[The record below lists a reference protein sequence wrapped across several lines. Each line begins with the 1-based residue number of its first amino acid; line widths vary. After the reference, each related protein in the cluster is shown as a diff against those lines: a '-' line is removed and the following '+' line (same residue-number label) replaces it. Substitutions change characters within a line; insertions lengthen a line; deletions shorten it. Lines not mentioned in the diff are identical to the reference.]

1 MLTTYLSTG
10 GWRRKGSRRRRL
22 RRGAGCRGGRH
33 PWVPAAARS
42 VASGSGQRGP
52 WMRSA
57 EAEVPGGTTRRLGG
71 SWRETGRE
79 EAGWRWHLRHL
90 GHRHHPALCASSQA
104 AEAGGLSHHAQAQGA
119 GLLTRLCNIQKACG
133 DPGAKPPRPTDENLE
148 SAVKF
153 GQGNSE
159 KSGIA
164 LLHICRC
171 HGI

>member
-79 EAGWRWHLRHL
+79 EAGGGICATSATATTPRSVRRPRQPKLVAYLTMLRHRVL
-90 GHRHHPALCASSQA
+90 ACSPASATSRRHAETPGQSHPAL
-104 AEAGGLSHHAQAQGA
+104 LTKTWN
-119 GLLTRLCNIQKACG
+119 LL
-133 DPGAKPPRPTDENLE
+133 
-148 SAVKF
+148 
-153 GQGNSE
+153 
-159 KSGIA
+159 
-164 LLHICRC
+164 
-171 HGI
+171 